1 MKIAYILSSFIA
13 KAGTERILSDKM
25 NYLVKRYG
33 YDITFITY
41 EQGNHPMAFSLDK
54 RIRVIDLNTRFFPLY
69 KLNPVRRVIAKS
81 FQKRKLKSKL
91 HDVLSV
97 VNPDFVVL
105 TTYDFDKYGSILTLP
120 YRFVIESHICITDV
134 RQEFRQHNV
143 ILKFFG
149 KYLDSIHFKIM
160 NKADALISLTSA
172 DKTNWEKHVNIPIF
186 VIPNLVTVYPNDI
199 SCYSERSNRIICVG
213 RLTRQKGFDYLIKAW
228 AMISKKYPTWRIDIF
243 GHGDM
248 ETTLNRMI
256 IDYKLSDCTRINE
269 QSDNIYEEYETSSIF
284 VLSSRYEG
292 FGLVLVEAMSCG
304 VPCISFDCPNGP
316 ADLITHGEDGL
327 LVPLGDIEKLA
338 ESIEWMIT
346 HEEERLRMSNNV
358 RQKAKQYTAEVIMP
372 QWVEL
377 FEKVAKQ

>member
-1 MKIAYILSSFIA
+1 MKIAYILSSFFA

-25 NYLVKRYG
+25 NYLANRYG

-105 TTYDFDKYGSILTLP
+105 TTYDFDKFGSILTLP
-120 YRFVIESHICITDV
+120 YRFVIESHICISDV

-143 ILKFFG
+143 ILKLFG
-149 KYLDSIHFKIM
+149 KYLDSIHFKTM
-160 NKADALISLTSA
+160 NKADALVSLTSA

-199 SCYSERSNRIICVG
+199 SCYSERPNRIICVG

-228 AMISKKYPTWRIDIF
+228 ALIANKYPGWKIDIF
-243 GHGDM
+243 GSGDL
-248 ETTLNRMI
+248 EDFLIQMI
-256 IDYKLSDCTRINE
+256 ENYNLKESITINKPT
-269 QSDNIYEEYETSSIF
+269 SNIFEEYDRSSIY

-292 FGLVLVEAMSCG
+292 FGLVLLEAMSFG
-304 VPCISFDCPNGP
+304 IPCISFNCPHGPSDMITNGEEG
-316 ADLITHGEDGL
+316 I
-327 LVPLGDIEKLA
+327 LVPVGDINKLA
-338 ESIEWMIT
+338 DSIEWMIT
-346 HEEERLRMSNNV
+346 HKEERERMSQNSREKVKNFL
-358 RQKAKQYTAEVIMP
+358 AENIMP

-377 FEKVAKQ
+377 FNKVK

>member
-1 MKIAYILSSFIA
+1 MVTNFPNTIYTYNKRPN
-13 KAGTERILSDKM
+13 RILS
-25 NYLVKRYG
+25 
-33 YDITFITY
+33 
-41 EQGNHPMAFSLDK
+41 A
-54 RIRVIDLNTRFFPLY
+54 
-69 KLNPVRRVIAKS
+69 
-81 FQKRKLKSKL
+81 
-91 HDVLSV
+91 
-97 VNPDFVVL
+97 
-105 TTYDFDKYGSILTLP
+105 
-120 YRFVIESHICITDV
+120 
-134 RQEFRQHNV
+134 
-143 ILKFFG
+143 
-149 KYLDSIHFKIM
+149 
-160 NKADALISLTSA
+160 
-172 DKTNWEKHVNIPIF
+172 
-186 VIPNLVTVYPNDI
+186 
-199 SCYSERSNRIICVG
+199 G
-213 RLTRQKGFDYLIKAW
+213 RLTKQKGYDFLLQAW
-228 AMISKKYPTWRIDIF
+228 ARISKKYPTWRIDIF

-316 ADLITHGEDGL
+316 AELITHGEDGL

-346 HEEERLRMSNNV
+346 HEEERLRMSNKA

>member
-1 MKIAYILSSFIA
+1 MKITYILSSFIA

-25 NYLVKRYG
+25 NYLANRYG

-41 EQGNHPMAFSLDK
+41 EQGNHPMAFPLDK

-97 VNPDFVVL
+97 VNPDLVVL
-105 TTYDFDKYGSILTLP
+105 TTYDFDKFGSILTLP
-120 YRFVIESHICITDV
+120 YRFVIESHICISDV

-143 ILKFFG
+143 ILKLFG
-149 KYLDSIHFKIM
+149 KYLDSIHFKTM
-160 NKADALISLTSA
+160 NKADALVSLTSA

-228 AMISKKYPTWRIDIF
+228 ALIANKYPGWKIDIF
-243 GHGDM
+243 GSGDL
-248 ETTLNRMI
+248 EDFLIQMI
-256 IDYKLSDCTRINE
+256 DNYNLKESITINKPT
-269 QSDNIYEEYETSSIF
+269 SNIFEEYDRSSIY

-292 FGLVLVEAMSCG
+292 FCLVLLEAMSFG
-304 VPCISFDCPNGP
+304 IPCISFNCPHGPSDMITNGEEG
-316 ADLITHGEDGL
+316 I
-327 LVPLGDIEKLA
+327 LVPVGDINKLA

-346 HEEERLRMSNNV
+346 HKEERERMSQNSREKV
-358 RQKAKQYTAEVIMP
+358 KYYLAENIMP

-377 FEKVAKQ
+377 FNKIK

>member
-1 MKIAYILSSFIA
+1 MVTNFPNTIYTYNKRPN
-13 KAGTERILSDKM
+13 RILS
-25 NYLVKRYG
+25 
-33 YDITFITY
+33 
-41 EQGNHPMAFSLDK
+41 A
-54 RIRVIDLNTRFFPLY
+54 
-69 KLNPVRRVIAKS
+69 
-81 FQKRKLKSKL
+81 
-91 HDVLSV
+91 
-97 VNPDFVVL
+97 
-105 TTYDFDKYGSILTLP
+105 
-120 YRFVIESHICITDV
+120 
-134 RQEFRQHNV
+134 
-143 ILKFFG
+143 
-149 KYLDSIHFKIM
+149 
-160 NKADALISLTSA
+160 
-172 DKTNWEKHVNIPIF
+172 
-186 VIPNLVTVYPNDI
+186 
-199 SCYSERSNRIICVG
+199 G
-213 RLTRQKGFDYLIKAW
+213 RLTKQKGYDFLLQAW
-228 AMISKKYPTWRIDIF
+228 ARISKKYPTWRIDIF

-269 QSDNIYEEYETSSIF
+269 QSENIYEEYETSSIF

-316 ADLITHGEDGL
+316 AELITHGEDGL

-346 HEEERLRMSNNV
+346 HEEERLRMSNNA

>member
-41 EQGNHPMAFSLDK
+41 EQGNHPIAFSLDK

-97 VNPDFVVL
+97 FNPDFVVL
-105 TTYDFDKYGSILTLP
+105 TTYDFDKFGSILTLP

-143 ILKFFG
+143 ILKIFG

-160 NKADALISLTSA
+160 NKADALVSLTSA

-248 ETTLNRMI
+248 ETTLNQII
-256 IDYKLSDCTRINE
+256 IDYNLSNCTRINE
-269 QSDNIYEEYETSSIF
+269 PSENIYEEYETSSIF

-316 ADLITHGEDGL
+316 AELITHGEDGL

-346 HEEERLRMSNNV
+346 HEEERLRMSNNA

>member
-1 MKIAYILSSFIA
+1 MKIAYILSSFFA

-25 NYLVKRYG
+25 NYLANRYG

-97 VNPDFVVL
+97 VNPDIVVL
-105 TTYDFDKYGSILTLP
+105 TTYDFDKFGSILTLP
-120 YRFVIESHICITDV
+120 YRFVIESHICISDV

-143 ILKFFG
+143 ILKLFG
-149 KYLDSIHFKIM
+149 KYLDSIHFKTM
-160 NKADALISLTSA
+160 NKAYALVSLTSA

-228 AMISKKYPTWRIDIF
+228 ALIANKYPGWKIDIF
-243 GHGDM
+243 GSGDL
-248 ETTLNRMI
+248 EDFLIQMI
-256 IDYKLSDCTRINE
+256 ENYNLKESITINKPT
-269 QSDNIYEEYETSSIF
+269 SNIFEEYDRSSIY

-292 FGLVLVEAMSCG
+292 FGLVLLEAMSFG
-304 VPCISFDCPNGP
+304 IPCISFNCPHGPSDIITNGEEG
-316 ADLITHGEDGL
+316 I
-327 LVPLGDIEKLA
+327 LVPVGDINKLA
-338 ESIEWMIT
+338 DSIEWMIT
-346 HEEERLRMSNNV
+346 HKEERERMSQNSRKKVKNFL
-358 RQKAKQYTAEVIMP
+358 AENIMP

-377 FEKVAKQ
+377 FNKVK

>member
-105 TTYDFDKYGSILTLP
+105 TTYDFDKFGSILTLP

-143 ILKFFG
+143 ILKLFG

-160 NKADALISLTSA
+160 NKADALVSLTSA

-248 ETTLNRMI
+248 ETTLNQII
-256 IDYKLSDCTRINE
+256 IDYNLSNCTRINE
-269 QSDNIYEEYETSSIF
+269 PSENIYEEYETSSIF

-316 ADLITHGEDGL
+316 AELITHGEDGL

-346 HEEERLRMSNNV
+346 HEEERLRMSNNA

>member
-1 MKIAYILSSFIA
+1 MKIAYILSSFFA

-25 NYLVKRYG
+25 NYLANRYG

-105 TTYDFDKYGSILTLP
+105 TTYDFDKFGSILTLP
-120 YRFVIESHICITDV
+120 YRFVIESHICISDV

-143 ILKFFG
+143 ILKLFG
-149 KYLDSIHFKIM
+149 KYLDSIHFKTM
-160 NKADALISLTSA
+160 NKADALVSLTSA

-228 AMISKKYPTWRIDIF
+228 ALIANKYPGWKIDIF
-243 GHGDM
+243 GSGDL
-248 ETTLNRMI
+248 EDFLIQMI
-256 IDYKLSDCTRINE
+256 DNYNLKESITINKPT
-269 QSDNIYEEYETSSIF
+269 SNIFEEYDRSSIY

-292 FGLVLVEAMSCG
+292 FGLVLLEAMSFG
-304 VPCISFDCPNGP
+304 IPCISFNCPHGPSDMITNGEEG
-316 ADLITHGEDGL
+316 I
-327 LVPLGDIEKLA
+327 LVPVGDINKLA

-346 HEEERLRMSNNV
+346 HKEERERMSQNSRKKV
-358 RQKAKQYTAEVIMP
+358 EKYLAENIMP

-377 FEKVAKQ
+377 FNKIK

>member
-1 MKIAYILSSFIA
+1 MKIAYILSSFFA

-25 NYLVKRYG
+25 NYLANRYG

-105 TTYDFDKYGSILTLP
+105 TTYDFDKFGSILTLP
-120 YRFVIESHICITDV
+120 YRFVIESHICISDV

-143 ILKFFG
+143 ILKLFG
-149 KYLDSIHFKIM
+149 KYLDSIHFKTM
-160 NKADALISLTSA
+160 NKADALVSLTSA

-228 AMISKKYPTWRIDIF
+228 ALIANKYPGWKIDIF
-243 GHGDM
+243 GSGDL
-248 ETTLNRMI
+248 EDFLIQMI
-256 IDYKLSDCTRINE
+256 NNYNLKESITINKPT
-269 QSDNIYEEYETSSIF
+269 SNIFEEYDRSSIY

-292 FGLVLVEAMSCG
+292 FGLVLLEAMSFG
-304 VPCISFDCPNGP
+304 IPCISFNCPHGPSDIITNGEEG
-316 ADLITHGEDGL
+316 I
-327 LVPLGDIEKLA
+327 LVPVGDINKLA

-346 HEEERLRMSNNV
+346 HKEERERMSQNSRKKV
-358 RQKAKQYTAEVIMP
+358 EKYLAENIMP

-377 FEKVAKQ
+377 FNKIK

>member
-1 MKIAYILSSFIA
+1 MKIAYILSSFFA

-25 NYLVKRYG
+25 NYLANRYG

-105 TTYDFDKYGSILTLP
+105 TTYDFDKFGSILTLP
-120 YRFVIESHICITDV
+120 YRFVIESHICISDV

-143 ILKFFG
+143 ILKLFG
-149 KYLDSIHFKIM
+149 KYLDSIHFKTM
-160 NKADALISLTSA
+160 NKADALVSLTSA

-228 AMISKKYPTWRIDIF
+228 ALIANKYPGWKIDIF
-243 GHGDM
+243 GSGDL
-248 ETTLNRMI
+248 EDFLIQMI
-256 IDYKLSDCTRINE
+256 DNYNLKESITINKPT
-269 QSDNIYEEYETSSIF
+269 SNIFEEYDRSSIYI
-284 VLSSRYEG
+284 LSSRYEG
-292 FGLVLVEAMSCG
+292 FCLVLLEAMSFG
-304 VPCISFDCPNGP
+304 IPCISFNCPHGPSDMITNGEEG
-316 ADLITHGEDGL
+316 I
-327 LVPLGDIEKLA
+327 LVPVGDINKLA

-346 HEEERLRMSNNV
+346 HKEERGRMSQNSREKV
-358 RQKAKQYTAEVIMP
+358 KYYLAENIMP

-377 FEKVAKQ
+377 FNKIK

>member
-1 MKIAYILSSFIA
+1 MKIAYILSSFFA

-25 NYLVKRYG
+25 NYLASRYG

-105 TTYDFDKYGSILTLP
+105 TTYDFDKFGSILTLP
-120 YRFVIESHICITDV
+120 YRFVIESHICISDV

-143 ILKFFG
+143 ILKLFG

-160 NKADALISLTSA
+160 NKADALVSLTSA
-172 DKTNWEKHVNIPIF
+172 DKTNWEKHVNLPIF
-186 VIPNLVTVYPNDI
+186 VIPNLVTLYPNDI

-228 AMISKKYPTWRIDIF
+228 ALIANRYPGWKIDIF
-243 GHGDM
+243 GSGDL
-248 ETTLNRMI
+248 EDFLIQMI
-256 IDYKLSDCTRINE
+256 NNYNLKESITINKPT
-269 QSDNIYEEYETSSIF
+269 SNIFEEYDRSSIY

-292 FGLVLVEAMSCG
+292 FGLVLLEAMSFG
-304 VPCISFDCPNGP
+304 IPCISFNCPHGPSDIITNGEEG
-316 ADLITHGEDGL
+316 I
-327 LVPLGDIEKLA
+327 LVPVGDINKLA

-346 HEEERLRMSNNV
+346 HKEERERMSQNSREKV
-358 RQKAKQYTAEVIMP
+358 KYYLAENIMP

-377 FEKVAKQ
+377 FNKIK

>member
-1 MKIAYILSSFIA
+1 MKIAYILSSFFA

-25 NYLVKRYG
+25 NYLANRYG

-105 TTYDFDKYGSILTLP
+105 TTYDFDKFSSILTLP
-120 YRFVIESHICITDV
+120 YRFVIESHICISDV

-143 ILKFFG
+143 ILKLFG

-160 NKADALISLTSA
+160 NKADALVSLTSA
-172 DKTNWEKHVNIPIF
+172 DKTNWEKHVNLPIF

-228 AMISKKYPTWRIDIF
+228 ALIANRYPGWKIDIF
-243 GHGDM
+243 GSGDL
-248 ETTLNRMI
+248 EDFLIQMI
-256 IDYKLSDCTRINE
+256 NNYNLKESITINKPT
-269 QSDNIYEEYETSSIF
+269 SNIFEEYDRSSIY

-292 FGLVLVEAMSCG
+292 FGLVLLEAMSFG
-304 VPCISFDCPNGP
+304 IPCISFNCPHGP
-316 ADLITHGEDGL
+316 SDIITNGEDGI
-327 LVPLGDIEKLA
+327 LVPVGDINKLA

-346 HEEERLRMSNNV
+346 HKEGRERMSQNV
-358 RQKAKQYTAEVIMP
+358 REKVKNYLAENIMP

-377 FEKVAKQ
+377 FNKIK

>member
-25 NYLVKRYG
+25 NYLANRYG

-41 EQGNHPMAFSLDK
+41 EQGNHPMAFPLDK

-105 TTYDFDKYGSILTLP
+105 TTYDFDKFGSILTLP
-120 YRFVIESHICITDV
+120 YRFVIESHICISDV

-143 ILKFFG
+143 ILKLFG
-149 KYLDSIHFKIM
+149 KYLDSIHFKTM
-160 NKADALISLTSA
+160 NKAGALVSLTNA

-199 SCYSERSNRIICVG
+199 SCYSERPNRIICVG

-228 AMISKKYPTWRIDIF
+228 ALIANKYPGWKIDIF
-243 GHGDM
+243 GSGDLEDFLIQM
-248 ETTLNRMI
+248 IDNYNLKERITINKPTT
-256 IDYKLSDCTRINE
+256 
-269 QSDNIYEEYETSSIF
+269 NIFEEYDRSSIY

-292 FGLVLVEAMSCG
+292 FCLVLLEAMSFG
-304 VPCISFDCPNGP
+304 IPCISFNCPHGP
-316 ADLITHGEDGL
+316 AG
-327 LVPLGDIEKLA
+327 
-338 ESIEWMIT
+338 MI
-346 HEEERLRMSNNV
+346 N
-358 RQKAKQYTAEVIMP
+358 KG
-372 QWVEL
+372 
-377 FEKVAKQ
+377 

>member
-97 VNPDFVVL
+97 FNPDFVVL
-105 TTYDFDKYGSILTLP
+105 TTYDFDKFGSILTLP
-120 YRFVIESHICITDV
+120 YRFVIESLICITDV

-143 ILKFFG
+143 ILKLFG

-160 NKADALISLTSA
+160 NKADALVSLTSA

-248 ETTLNRMI
+248 ETTLNQII
-256 IDYKLSDCTRINE
+256 IDYNLSNCTRINE
-269 QSDNIYEEYETSSIF
+269 PSENIYEEYETSSIF

-316 ADLITHGEDGL
+316 AELITHGEDGL

-346 HEEERLRMSNNV
+346 HEEERLRMSNNA

>member
-269 QSDNIYEEYETSSIF
+269 QSENIYEEYETSSIF

-316 ADLITHGEDGL
+316 AELITHGEDGL

>member
-1 MKIAYILSSFIA
+1 MKITYILSSFIA

-25 NYLVKRYG
+25 NYLANRYG

-105 TTYDFDKYGSILTLP
+105 TTYDFDKFGSILTLP
-120 YRFVIESHICITDV
+120 YRFVIESHICISDV

-143 ILKFFG
+143 ILKLFG
-149 KYLDSIHFKIM
+149 KYLDSIHFKTM
-160 NKADALISLTSA
+160 NKADALVSLTSA

-228 AMISKKYPTWRIDIF
+228 ALIANKYPGWKIDIF
-243 GHGDM
+243 GSGDL
-248 ETTLNRMI
+248 EDFLIQMI
-256 IDYKLSDCTRINE
+256 DNYNLKESITINKPT
-269 QSDNIYEEYETSSIF
+269 SNIFEEYDRSSIY

-292 FGLVLVEAMSCG
+292 FCLVLLEAMSFG
-304 VPCISFDCPNGP
+304 IPCISFNCPHGPSDMITNGEEG
-316 ADLITHGEDGL
+316 I
-327 LVPLGDIEKLA
+327 LVPVGDINKLA
-338 ESIEWMIT
+338 DSIEWMIT
-346 HEEERLRMSNNV
+346 HKEERERMSQNSREKV
-358 RQKAKQYTAEVIMP
+358 KYYLAENIMP

-377 FEKVAKQ
+377 FNKIK

>member
-1 MKIAYILSSFIA
+1 MKIAYILSSFFA

-25 NYLVKRYG
+25 NYLANRYG

-69 KLNPVRRVIAKS
+69 KLNPVRRIIAKS
-81 FQKRKLKSKL
+81 FQKRELKSKL

-105 TTYDFDKYGSILTLP
+105 TTYDFDKFGSILTLP
-120 YRFVIESHICITDV
+120 YRFVIESHICISDV

-143 ILKFFG
+143 ILKLFG
-149 KYLDSIHFKIM
+149 KYLDSIHFKTM
-160 NKADALISLTSA
+160 NKAYALVSLTSA

-228 AMISKKYPTWRIDIF
+228 ALIANKYPGWKIDIF
-243 GHGDM
+243 GSGDL
-248 ETTLNRMI
+248 EDFLIQMI
-256 IDYKLSDCTRINE
+256 ENYNLKESITINKPT
-269 QSDNIYEEYETSSIF
+269 SNIFEEYDRSSIYI
-284 VLSSRYEG
+284 LSSRYEG
-292 FGLVLVEAMSCG
+292 FCLVLLEAMSFG
-304 VPCISFDCPNGP
+304 IPCISFNCPHGPSDMITNGEEG
-316 ADLITHGEDGL
+316 I
-327 LVPLGDIEKLA
+327 LVPVGDINKLA

-346 HEEERLRMSNNV
+346 HKEERERMSQNSREKV
-358 RQKAKQYTAEVIMP
+358 KYYLAENIMP

-377 FEKVAKQ
+377 FNKIK

>member
-69 KLNPVRRVIAKS
+69 KLNPVRQVIAKS

-105 TTYDFDKYGSILTLP
+105 TTYDFDKFGSILTLP

-143 ILKFFG
+143 ILKLFG

-160 NKADALISLTSA
+160 NKADALVSLTSA

-248 ETTLNRMI
+248 ETTLNQII
-256 IDYKLSDCTRINE
+256 IDYNLSNCTRINE
-269 QSDNIYEEYETSSIF
+269 PSENIYEEYETSSIF

-316 ADLITHGEDGL
+316 AELITHGEDGL

-346 HEEERLRMSNNV
+346 HEEERLRMSNNA

>member
-1 MKIAYILSSFIA
+1 MKIAYILSSFFA

-105 TTYDFDKYGSILTLP
+105 TTYDFDKFGSILTLP
-120 YRFVIESHICITDV
+120 YRFVIESHICISDV

-143 ILKFFG
+143 ILKLFG
-149 KYLDSIHFKIM
+149 KYLDSIHFKTM
-160 NKADALISLTSA
+160 NKADALVSLTSA

-228 AMISKKYPTWRIDIF
+228 ALIANKYPGWKIDIF
-243 GHGDM
+243 GSGDL
-248 ETTLNRMI
+248 EDFLIQMI
-256 IDYKLSDCTRINE
+256 DNYNLKESITINKPT
-269 QSDNIYEEYETSSIF
+269 SNIFEEYDRSSIYI
-284 VLSSRYEG
+284 LSSRYEG
-292 FGLVLVEAMSCG
+292 FCLVLLEAMSFG
-304 VPCISFDCPNGP
+304 IPCISFNCPHGPSDMITNGEEG
-316 ADLITHGEDGL
+316 I
-327 LVPLGDIEKLA
+327 LVPVGDINKLA

-346 HEEERLRMSNNV
+346 HKEERERMSQNSREKV
-358 RQKAKQYTAEVIMP
+358 KYYLAENIMP

-377 FEKVAKQ
+377 FNKIK

>member
-13 KAGTERILSDKM
+13 KAGPERILSDKM
-25 NYLVKRYG
+25 NYLANRYG

-105 TTYDFDKYGSILTLP
+105 TTYDFDKFGSILTLP
-120 YRFVIESHICITDV
+120 YRFVIESHICISDV

-143 ILKFFG
+143 ILKLFG
-149 KYLDSIHFKIM
+149 KYLDSIHFKTM
-160 NKADALISLTSA
+160 NKADALVSLTSA

-228 AMISKKYPTWRIDIF
+228 ALIANKYPGWKIDIF
-243 GHGDM
+243 GSGDL
-248 ETTLNRMI
+248 EDFLIQMI
-256 IDYKLSDCTRINE
+256 DNYNLKESITINKPT
-269 QSDNIYEEYETSSIF
+269 SNIFEEYDRSSIYI
-284 VLSSRYEG
+284 LSSRYEG
-292 FGLVLVEAMSCG
+292 FCLVLLEAMSFG
-304 VPCISFDCPNGP
+304 IPCISFNCPHGPSDMITNGEEG
-316 ADLITHGEDGL
+316 I
-327 LVPLGDIEKLA
+327 LVPVGDINKLA

-346 HEEERLRMSNNV
+346 HKEERERMSQNSREKV
-358 RQKAKQYTAEVIMP
+358 KYYLAENIMP

-377 FEKVAKQ
+377 FNKIK

>member
-1 MKIAYILSSFIA
+1 MKIAYILSSFFA

-25 NYLVKRYG
+25 NYLANRYG

-105 TTYDFDKYGSILTLP
+105 TTYDFDKFGSILTLP
-120 YRFVIESHICITDV
+120 YRFVIESHICISDV

-143 ILKFFG
+143 ILKLFG
-149 KYLDSIHFKIM
+149 KYLDSIHFKTM
-160 NKADALISLTSA
+160 NKADALVSLTSA

-228 AMISKKYPTWRIDIF
+228 ALIANKYPGWKIDIF
-243 GHGDM
+243 GSGDL
-248 ETTLNRMI
+248 EDFLIQMI
-256 IDYKLSDCTRINE
+256 DNYNLKESITINKPT
-269 QSDNIYEEYETSSIF
+269 SNIFEEYDRSSIYI
-284 VLSSRYEG
+284 LSSRYEG
-292 FGLVLVEAMSCG
+292 FCLVLLEAMSFG
-304 VPCISFDCPNGP
+304 IPCISFNCPHGPSDMITNGEEG
-316 ADLITHGEDGL
+316 I
-327 LVPLGDIEKLA
+327 LVPVGDINKLA

-346 HEEERLRMSNNV
+346 HKEERERMSQNSREKVKNFL
-358 RQKAKQYTAEVIMP
+358 AENIMP

-377 FEKVAKQ
+377 FNKVK

>member
-1 MKIAYILSSFIA
+1 MKITYILSSFIA

-25 NYLVKRYG
+25 NYLANRYG

-97 VNPDFVVL
+97 VNPDLVVL
-105 TTYDFDKYGSILTLP
+105 TTYDFDKFGSILTLP
-120 YRFVIESHICITDV
+120 YRFVIESHICISDV

-143 ILKFFG
+143 ILKLFG
-149 KYLDSIHFKIM
+149 KYLDSIHFKTM
-160 NKADALISLTSA
+160 NKADALVSLTSA

-228 AMISKKYPTWRIDIF
+228 ALIANKYPGWKIDIF
-243 GHGDM
+243 GSGDL
-248 ETTLNRMI
+248 EDFLIQMI
-256 IDYKLSDCTRINE
+256 DNYNLKESITINKPT
-269 QSDNIYEEYETSSIF
+269 SNIFEEYDRSSIY

-292 FGLVLVEAMSCG
+292 FCLVLLEAMSFG
-304 VPCISFDCPNGP
+304 IPCISFNCPHGPSDMITNGEEG
-316 ADLITHGEDGL
+316 I
-327 LVPLGDIEKLA
+327 LVPVGDINKLA

-346 HEEERLRMSNNV
+346 HKEERERMSQNSREKV
-358 RQKAKQYTAEVIMP
+358 KYYLAENIMP

-377 FEKVAKQ
+377 FNKIK